1 MVLVS
6 ENFIIN
12 SGSENAGFGNAAGS
26 VGLNAPIF
34 MDIGEND
41 EGGREGERYFQEIT

>member
-6 ENFIIN
+6 ENFIN
-12 SGSENAGFGNAAGS
+12 SSLENAGSGNATGAVGQS
-26 VGLNAPIF
+26 VPIF
-34 MDIGEND
+34 MDSGEND